1 MDRLFVLCVGL
12 MVLTYSLTH
21 LYRVVAIALHIVDKP
36 DHRSAHTTVTPT
48 GAGTIFV
55 SLYCIG
61 ILLTSYSGELDLQ
74 ESAFVGLLVPALLIS
89 ALGLAD
95 DYGQLP
101 WKVRAIAH
109 LLIASWGVYLFG
121 FPTLLIGSIEFD
133 LGLFGMVFGVV
144 ALTWFIN
151 LYNFMD
157 GIDGIAAGEAL
168 FALVSATA
176 ISVLL
181 GDQPMSVPVLILAS
195 VLFGFLLINWPRA
208 KVFMG
213 DVGSGFLGL
222 VLGLLM
228 LSESLVNVWG
238 WIILFGWFVTDACL
252 TISIR
257 LVRGERIYEAHSL
270 HAYQHL
276 NRALG
281 TGYTLFLIGGINMVW
296 LLPLGIAAQ
305 VYPGFGL
312 GLLLLASVPLVI
324 FQYYCGAGQLSP
336 RVTTD

>member
-1 MDRLFVLCVGL
+1 MDSFFVLCLGL
-12 MVLTYSLTH
+12 IVLTYSLSH
-21 LYRVVAIALHIVDKP
+21 LYRVIAIALHIVDKP

-48 GAGTIFV
+48 GAGAVFV
-55 SLYCIG
+55 LLFCIG
-61 ILLTSYSGELDLQ
+61 MLLSSYSGEL
-74 ESAFVGLLVPALLIS
+74 GLHENVFITMLVPVLLL
-89 ALGLAD
+89 AVLGLAD

-101 WKVRAIAH
+101 WSARAVFH

-121 FPTLLIGSIEFD
+121 FPNLSIGSIELD
-133 LGLFGMVFGVV
+133 LGLFGLVFGAV

-168 FALVSATA
+168 FALISATT
-176 ISVLL
+176 ISIFV

-195 VLFGFLLINWPRA
+195 VLFGFLLINWPKA

-222 VLGLLM
+222 VLGLFM
-228 LSESLVNVWG
+228 LSEVLVNVWC
-238 WIILFGWFVTDACL
+238 WMILFAWFVTDACL

-312 GLLLLASVPLVI
+312 GLLVLAAAPLII

-336 RVTTD
+336 RVMTD